1 MGENTR
7 GKVESLLKKKQR
19 LEMKHLNSDIAYE
32 LKLVTW
38 LWSWT
43 KWTQGRGDTAALN
56 FFPSGLSAYPI
67 MSSGQRLDSEGRIF
81 GMMCVCLCRML
92 RIAKKVTEEGLCP
105 DLATSFPF
113 VEF

>member
-1 MGENTR
+1 
-7 GKVESLLKKKQR
+7 
-19 LEMKHLNSDIAYE
+19 MKHRNSDIAYE

-38 LWSWT
+38 QWSWT
-43 KWTQGRGDTAALN
+43 KWTQGREDTAALN

-67 MSSGQRLDSEGRIF
+67 MSSGQRPDSKGRIF

-92 RIAKKVTEEGLCP
+92 RIAKKATEEGLCP